1 MLNYEVSNQ
10 VGFNFT
16 YGVGIMLKEFALE
29 DNAKNH
35 NWFIP
40 RIIGHPG
47 IDWGSYSDVAG
58 YNRAYG
64 FSFVI
69 A

>member
-1 MLNYEVSNQ
+1 
-10 VGFNFT
+10 
-16 YGVGIMLKEFALE
+16 MLKEFALE
-29 DNAKNH
+29 DNASNH

-47 IDWGSYSDVAG
+47 MDWGSYSDVAG
-58 YNRAYG
+58 YNRYYG

-69 A
+69 T